1 MFERLLPVG
10 GRGREGGRENWMY
23 RRQTVV
29 VSGGQREK
37 FTRSPPLFF
46 RCWVGSPFSPS
57 TFGLFTPIGMHHDTC
72 CVASGKERV
81 LKLCSLSQ
89 GSGSFFPSPL
99 AIVDPRGYL
108 RQSSQIP
115 GNVRWRTVP
124 SYCSPDR
131 RELRG
136 DTKPLR
142 VFPALAGGQL
152 YCVRPA
158 PCPMPAPHVPS
169 RDGYFSEQTV
179 YHMMMEQLRY
189 ARLFLHS
196 SMGLQNRN
204 EYQLNPYGVALRW
217 LCMRF

>member
-1 MFERLLPVG
+1 
-10 GRGREGGRENWMY
+10 MY

-108 RQSSQIP
+108 RQPSQIP

-124 SYCSPDR
+124 SYCVS
-131 RELRG
+131 
-136 DTKPLR
+136 
-142 VFPALAGGQL
+142 
-152 YCVRPA
+152 
-158 PCPMPAPHVPS
+158 
-169 RDGYFSEQTV
+169 
-179 YHMMMEQLRY
+179 
-189 ARLFLHS
+189 
-196 SMGLQNRN
+196 
-204 EYQLNPYGVALRW
+204 
-217 LCMRF
+217 